1 MRRLKSDFIQIFLLL
16 YPICNR
22 NSATSSPLQRYQTL
36 PHINRMS
43 LIWNHSGAE
52 ETDSSL
58 SSSLVENAYSPLP
71 LPNLFCCES
80 QSPAADNNTLMPLSC
95 QTSLMQM
102 SSNQYYLVVQIN
114 VQNQDHD
121 KNQMI
126 VPVSCYCNAD
136 NAGEQFGLLEHNS
149 TSLSIHTIYENY

>member
-1 MRRLKSDFIQIFLLL
+1 
-16 YPICNR
+16 
-22 NSATSSPLQRYQTL
+22 
-36 PHINRMS
+36 MS
-43 LIWNHSGAE
+43 LIWNHSGGAE
-52 ETDSSL
+52 ETDLSE

-71 LPNLFCCES
+71 LSNLFCES
-80 QSPAADNNTLMPLSC
+80 ESAEADNNTLMPLSC

-136 NAGEQFGLLEHNS
+136 NAGEQFGLEHNS
-149 TSLSIHTIYENY
+149 TSIVHTINENY

>member
-1 MRRLKSDFIQIFLLL
+1 
-16 YPICNR
+16 
-22 NSATSSPLQRYQTL
+22 
-36 PHINRMS
+36 MS
-43 LIWNHSGAE
+43 LIWNHSGGAE
-52 ETDSSL
+52 ETDLSE

-71 LPNLFCCES
+71 LPNLFCES
-80 QSPAADNNTLMPLSC
+80 ESAVADNNTLMPLSC

-136 NAGEQFGLLEHNS
+136 NAGEQFGLEHNS
-149 TSLSIHTIYENY
+149 TSII

>member
-1 MRRLKSDFIQIFLLL
+1 
-16 YPICNR
+16 
-22 NSATSSPLQRYQTL
+22 
-36 PHINRMS
+36 MS
-43 LIWNHSGAE
+43 LIWNHSGGAE
-52 ETDSSL
+52 ETDLSE

-71 LPNLFCCES
+71 LPNLFCES
-80 QSPAADNNTLMPLSC
+80 QSAADNNTLMPLSC

-126 VPVSCYCNAD
+126 VPVPCYNAD
-136 NAGEQFGLLEHNS
+136 NVGEQFGLEHNS
-149 TSLSIHTIYENY
+149 TSIIYLLIYMSTSTYHGKKGFYTVL